1 MKKIKMLI
9 LGFILVGALINL
21 KPKDKEF
28 QKPIEIKPIEE
39 IQEAKIT
46 QNIPIPQEIQNQI
59 DEKEKQRIQ
68 QENEEKQKIEQ
79 ERIERERS
87 EEEKKKQ
94 ELAKLEEQKQEQQ
107 AKVTSRSGSTL
118 QNTKSE
124 EWIKFIATGYCNC
137 SKCGGG
143 SGRTA
148 MGTIPQANRTVAMPK
163 GYSFGTKIEIQG
175 MGTYIVE
182 DRGGAIKGN
191 KIDIYFN
198 SHKEALNFG
207 KRTVYLRAVK

>member
-79 ERIERERS
+79 ERIERE
-87 EEEKKKQ
+87 KKKQ
-94 ELAKLEEQKQEQQ
+94 ELAKLEKQKQEQQ

>member
-1 MKKIKMLI
+1 MKKIKILI
-9 LGFILVGALINL
+9 LSFILIMILINF
-21 KPKDKEF
+21 KSKERVF
-28 QKPIEIKPIEE
+28 QKPIEIKPIEQ
-39 IQEAKIT
+39 IQVAKVT
-46 QNIPIPQEIQNQI
+46 QNIPIPQEIQKKIN
-59 DEKEKQRIQ
+59 EAEKQKIQ
-68 QENEEKQKIEQ
+68 KENEERQRIEQ
-79 ERIERERS
+79 ERIERERL

-94 ELAKLEEQKQEQQ
+94 KLAKLEKQKQEQQ
-107 AKVTSRSGSTL
+107 TKITSRSGSTL
-118 QNTKSE
+118 QNTKNE
-124 EWIKFIATGYCNC
+124 EWVKFVATGYCNC

-163 GYSFGTKIEIQG
+163 GYSFGTKIEIQD

-207 KRTVYLRAVK
+207 KRTVYLRVVK

>member
-68 QENEEKQKIEQ
+68 QENEEKQKKIG
-79 ERIERERS
+79 RASCRERVS
-87 EEEKKKQ
+87 SP
-94 ELAKLEEQKQEQQ
+94 
-107 AKVTSRSGSTL
+107 V
-118 QNTKSE
+118 
-124 EWIKFIATGYCNC
+124 
-137 SKCGGG
+137 
-143 SGRTA
+143 
-148 MGTIPQANRTVAMPK
+148 
-163 GYSFGTKIEIQG
+163 
-175 MGTYIVE
+175 
-182 DRGGAIKGN
+182 
-191 KIDIYFN
+191 
-198 SHKEALNFG
+198 
-207 KRTVYLRAVK
+207 